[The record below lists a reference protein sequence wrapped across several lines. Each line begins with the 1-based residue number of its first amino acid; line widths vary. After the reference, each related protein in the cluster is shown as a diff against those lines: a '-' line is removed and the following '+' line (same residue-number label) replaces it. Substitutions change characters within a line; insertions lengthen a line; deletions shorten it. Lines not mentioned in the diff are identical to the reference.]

1 MIVKKNEPLPA
12 ASSGVSHKSGIS
24 SFEHSSSRSKLR
36 GILAQNK
43 TKELKINLTKKTME
57 KTKQVFKGRVIAAKT
72 LHTATVL
79 LESRKTHPLYKKS
92 YAHSKKYLVEDDLG
106 VKAGDLVEIIKCK
119 PMSKNK
125 HFKIM
130 KVIGRDMEA
139 IVTEQLKEEA
149 QAAIEEVLPVE
160 KEEAIAAAE

>member
-119 PMSKNK
+119 NK